1 MTTIPTITRLL
12 DNLLDELQ
20 SSDDPSFTTPQI
32 DLLEKRLFEIQE
44 LFHEAVS
51 PAKRRDPHESESNGG
66 NAMTDSSEMTNVQR
80 AARAERILKR
90 YQSGDE
96 DLQTC
101 LADVLTD
108 AMHWCDSTSL
118 DFQAI
123 SGQAFRYYIEELGEP
138 PVVRDVPQSLAS
150 VIHRLLATRRQI
162 AHIWSIEDVQS
173 QCDWL
178 TDEQAWEVLQSV
190 KRHVDAC
197 VGINWD
203 VINHVVHDLY
213 PQSPSTHPKG
223 N

>member
-1 MTTIPTITRLL
+1 MT
-12 DNLLDELQ
+12 N
-20 SSDDPSFTTPQI
+20 
-32 DLLEKRLFEIQE
+32 
-44 LFHEAVS
+44 
-51 PAKRRDPHESESNGG
+51 
-66 NAMTDSSEMTNVQR
+66 SSEMTNLQR

-90 YQSGDE
+90 YQVDHE

-101 LADVLTD
+101 LADVLAD
-108 AMHWCDSTSL
+108 AMHWCDSTGL

-123 SGQAFRYYIEELGEP
+123 SSQAYRYYIEELGQQ

-150 VIHRLLATRRQI
+150 DIHRLLATRRHI
-162 AHIWSIEDVQS
+162 ADIWSIEDVQS

-190 KRHVDAC
+190 ERQADAS

-203 VINHVVHDLY
+203 VIDQIAHDLY
-213 PQSPSTHPKG
+213 PQSPSTHSKG

>member
-1 MTTIPTITRLL
+1 MT
-12 DNLLDELQ
+12 N
-20 SSDDPSFTTPQI
+20 
-32 DLLEKRLFEIQE
+32 
-44 LFHEAVS
+44 
-51 PAKRRDPHESESNGG
+51 
-66 NAMTDSSEMTNVQR
+66 SSEMTNRQR

-90 YQSGDE
+90 YQSGED

-108 AMHWCDSTSL
+108 AMHWCDSTGL

-123 SGQAFRYYIEELGEP
+123 SGQAYRYYIEELGEQ
-138 PVVRDVPQSLAS
+138 PVVREVSQSMAS
-150 VIHRLLATRRQI
+150 DIHRLLATRRQI

-190 KRHVDAC
+190 KRHSDAS

-203 VINHVVHDLY
+203 VIDQFAHDLY

>member
-1 MTTIPTITRLL
+1 MT
-12 DNLLDELQ
+12 N
-20 SSDDPSFTTPQI
+20 
-32 DLLEKRLFEIQE
+32 
-44 LFHEAVS
+44 
-51 PAKRRDPHESESNGG
+51 
-66 NAMTDSSEMTNVQR
+66 SSEMTNLQR

-108 AMHWCDSTSL
+108 AMHWCDSTGL
-118 DFQAI
+118 DFPSICDQAY
-123 SGQAFRYYIEELGEP
+123 RYYIEELGEQ
-138 PVVRDVPQSLAS
+138 PVVREVSLSLAS
-150 VIHRLLATRRQI
+150 DIHRLLATRRQI

-173 QCDWL
+173 RCDWL

-190 KRHVDAC
+190 KRHSDAC

-203 VINHVVHDLY
+203 VLDQVAHDLY
-213 PQSPSTHPKG
+213 PQSPSTHSKG